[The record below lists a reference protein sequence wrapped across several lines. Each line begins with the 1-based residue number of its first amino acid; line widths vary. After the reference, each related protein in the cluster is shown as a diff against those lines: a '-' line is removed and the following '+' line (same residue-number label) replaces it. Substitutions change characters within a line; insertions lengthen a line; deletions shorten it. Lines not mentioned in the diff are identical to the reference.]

1 MLQNLS
7 SRFFHRIPPLIVK
20 SIIPNQNLIHRHL
33 WITGILH
40 SKWNVGKINHVALA
54 VNDLNKSIQ
63 FYKNVLG
70 AKVTEPEPQE
80 EHGVYTVF
88 VELGDTKIELLYPLG
103 DKSPIEGFLKKNPAG
118 GIHHI
123 CLEVSDIREAIKSM
137 TESGIRVLNP
147 EPKIG
152 AHGKPVVFLHPK
164 DCGGVLTELEEV

>member
-1 MLQNLS
+1 MSSLVVRPSQNS
-7 SRFFHRIPPLIVK
+7 
-20 SIIPNQNLIHRHL
+20 IHRNL
-33 WITGILH
+33 WITGIFH

-54 VNDLNKSIQ
+54 VSDLDKSIQ

-70 AKVTEPEPQE
+70 AKVSQPEPQE
-80 EHGVYTVF
+80 GHGVCTVF

-103 DKSPIEGFLKKNPAG
+103 DKSPIEGFLKRNPAG

-137 TESGIRVLNP
+137 TKNGIRVLNP
-147 EPKIG
+147 QPKIG

-164 DCGGVLTELEEV
+164 DCGGVLTELEEVWNKQITI

>member
-1 MLQNLS
+1 MSSLVVRPSQNS
-7 SRFFHRIPPLIVK
+7 
-20 SIIPNQNLIHRHL
+20 IHRNL
-33 WITGILH
+33 WITGIFH

-54 VNDLNKSIQ
+54 VSDLDKSIQ

-70 AKVTEPEPQE
+70 AKVSQPEPQE
-80 EHGVYTVF
+80 GHGVCTVF

-103 DKSPIEGFLKKNPAG
+103 DKSPIEGFLKRNPAG

-137 TESGIRVLNP
+137 TKNGIRVLNP
-147 EPKIG
+147 QPKIG

>member
-1 MLQNLS
+1 MSSLVVRPSQNS
-7 SRFFHRIPPLIVK
+7 
-20 SIIPNQNLIHRHL
+20 IHRNL
-33 WITGILH
+33 WITGIFH

-54 VNDLNKSIQ
+54 VSDLDKSIQ

-70 AKVTEPEPQE
+70 AKVSQPEPQE
-80 EHGVYTVF
+80 GHGVCTVF
-88 VELGDTKIELLYPLG
+88 VELGDTKIELLYPLS

-137 TESGIRVLNP
+137 TKNGIRVLNP
-147 EPKIG
+147 QPKIG